1 MEKPPTSRAREL
13 IFYRST
19 EYFGIGDGILLYIA
33 CPPAE
38 HGLNNICGQKIRKLR
53 LEMKNVSQ
61 RKLADMLQV
70 QGLDIDKNAIQRM
83 ESGKRFITDIE
94 LKALAKVLKVTYAE
108 LLD

>member
-1 MEKPPTSRAREL
+1 MYKNKS
-13 IFYRST
+13 
-19 EYFGIGDGILLYIA
+19 
-33 CPPAE
+33 E
-38 HGLNNICGQKIRKLR
+38 HGLHNICGQKIRKLR